1 MQKSI
6 GESLESFID
15 FLIMKEMTHVTILPF
30 LTHFPGLVHFIYVDR
45 LNHQVVAPMVVSL
58 NPDKEEQASA
68 AAAAAA
74 AAAGGG
80 GLAEEDPLLK
90 MKRLAEPLKK
100 KVWEMVASAQDRLSQ
115 GYSSMSMKQGD
126 FQYTY
131 NLWFEDNDG
140 NGLAVDFP
148 IPFPDTSYDGNF
160 YREITR
166 RLFGHKQVNCFEL
179 YTLHLA
185 LVPQK

>member
-1 MQKSI
+1 MQVIQEMQRSI
-6 GESLESFID
+6 GKSLDSFID
-15 FLIMKEMTHVTILPF
+15 FLIIKEKTHVTILPF

-58 NPDKEEQASA
+58 DPDKDDQVAED
-68 AAAAAA
+68 
-74 AAAGGG
+74 
-80 GLAEEDPLLK
+80 EEDQLQK
-90 MKRLAEPLKK
+90 MRRLAEPLKK
-100 KVWEMVASAQDRLSQ
+100 KVWEMVATAQDRLSQ

-126 FQYTY
+126 FLYSY
-131 NLWFEDNDG
+131 HLWFEDIDG
-140 NGLAVDFP
+140 NGLPIEQP

-160 YREITR
+160 YRETTR
-166 RLFGHKQVNCFEL
+166 RLFSHAKQVNCFEL